1 MGATAPEQV
10 EEQLVAAVNAGDVDT
25 AVALFEDDA
34 TLVSPAGQQASGPE
48 AVRKAV
54 QGLVEMEPKASGD
67 VRKVVENGELTL
79 LYFDWT
85 LEGTGPDGKP
95 YRRTGTGVDVIRRQD
110 DGTYKLAVFD
120 RPGAA

>member
-25 AVALFEDDA
+25 AVALFEEDA
-34 TLVSPAGQQASGPE
+34 ALVAPGGGQASGPE
-48 AVRKAV
+48 AIRKAITS
-54 QGLVEMEPKASGD
+54 LVEMQPKASGG
-67 VRKVVENGELTL
+67 VRKTVDNGELTL